1 MTLRTVDADVLVI
14 GGGGMAGRAAIEA
27 SRLGARVAML
37 MKGTFGKSGASA
49 FKVAEAAGYNVADG
63 LVDAADNPEEHY
75 KDILAAAAG
84 TCDERLA
91 RIVAEEAPAS
101 LRELERLGV
110 PFHMDG
116 NRYLEVTGCF
126 ATRPRMHIIPGH
138 AEPIVAA
145 QRKEILALGLPVF
158 EHTMVTSLLVQDG
171 ACAGAV
177 GLDGHG
183 DLVLFRAGATVLG
196 TGGAGQLFLLNL
208 NPADITGDGYALG
221 YRAGADLVNMEF
233 MQAGLGIVHPVR
245 NILNAWVWALRPRL
259 SNAQH
264 EEFLG
269 RYLPPGIGA
278 EGCMDARSGHYPFST
293 YDGSQF
299 IDIAIQKELR
309 VGRGTPRT
317 GVYLDFTTT
326 READIPDTPRGRDA
340 RRMWGITREWIKV
353 NRGVDIAEQP
363 IQVACFGHAINGG
376 LQIDPCAES
385 TLPCLFAGGESAGG
399 PHGADRL
406 GGNMILTCQVFG
418 KRAGQSAAQRARE
431 RGVPSVSPEAVAA
444 EEERLARVQSRRG
457 PLQPARLKRRL
468 QEAMWRHVLVVRSE
482 ESLRACLSEV
492 ERLRD
497 QTKDLG
503 VEGPAHLPGALEVEN
518 LLTVA
523 EIMARAALLRTE
535 SRGSHYRADHPRRD
549 DSRWQTSIVT
559 RRVNGRMEQ
568 LPLRLPRLASSS
580 SP

>member
-1 MTLRTVDADVLVI
+1 
-14 GGGGMAGRAAIEA
+14 
-27 SRLGARVAML
+27 
-37 MKGTFGKSGASA
+37 
-49 FKVAEAAGYNVADG
+49 
-63 LVDAADNPEEHY
+63 
-75 KDILAAAAG
+75 
-84 TCDERLA
+84 
-91 RIVAEEAPAS
+91 
-101 LRELERLGV
+101 
-110 PFHMDG
+110 
-116 NRYLEVTGCF
+116 
-126 ATRPRMHIIPGH
+126 
-138 AEPIVAA
+138 
-145 QRKEILALGLPVF
+145 
-158 EHTMVTSLLVQDG
+158 
-171 ACAGAV
+171 
-177 GLDGHG
+177 
-183 DLVLFRAGATVLG
+183 
-196 TGGAGQLFLLNL
+196 
-208 NPADITGDGYALG
+208 
-221 YRAGADLVNMEF
+221 
-233 MQAGLGIVHPVR
+233 
-245 NILNAWVWALRPRL
+245 
-259 SNAQH
+259 
-264 EEFLG
+264 
-269 RYLPPGIGA
+269 
-278 EGCMDARSGHYPFST
+278 MDARSGHYPFST

-309 VGRGTPRT
+309 VGRGTPRS
-317 GVYLDFTTT
+317 GVYLDFTGT

-340 RRMWGITREWIKV
+340 RRMWGITRERIKV

-385 TLPCLFAGGESAGG
+385 TVPCLFAGGESAGG

-431 RGVPSVSPEAVAA
+431 RGVPSVSPEAVAG

-457 PLQPARLKRRL
+457 PVQPARLKRRL
-468 QEAMWRHVLVVRSE
+468 QEAMWRHGLVVRSE

-535 SRGSHYRADHPRRD
+535 SRGSHYREDHPRRD
-549 DSRWQTSIVT
+549 DGRWQTSIVT

-568 LPLRLPRLASSS
+568 LPLRLPRLAPSS
-580 SP
+580 SPSAEPVRP

>member
-145 QRKEILALGLPVF
+145 QRKEILSLGLPVF

-431 RGVPSVSPEAVAA
+431 RGVPSVSPETVAA

-535 SRGSHYRADHPRRD
+535 SRGSHYREDHPRRD
-549 DSRWQTSIVT
+549 DGRWQTSIVT

-568 LPLRLPRLASSS
+568 LPLRLPRLAPSS

>member
-145 QRKEILALGLPVF
+145 QRKEILSLGLPVF

-535 SRGSHYRADHPRRD
+535 SRGSHYREDHPRRD
-549 DSRWQTSIVT
+549 DGRWQTSIVT

-568 LPLRLPRLASSS
+568 LPLRLPRLAPSS